1 MKLSDLVFVSLFI
14 LADAAA
20 AGRVEN
26 NTAYPNFFK
35 GEIGDNG
42 TKSRVF
48 IKFVPGGKAAALS
61 ALGHVGGEVIHSFSE
76 LNTFSVSLP
85 TVAIDALRRDPKI
98 AFIEQ
103 DPIRSV
109 GPIVRSTTKKAS
121 PFDRR
126 RATQGQTVPYGVDMV
141 QARDVWDANRDGV
154 VDEGSPNGSNRM
166 ICIIDSGFLVSHE
179 DLQGINVDGYD
190 GNLPWNQDGLTHGT
204 HVAGTIA
211 AVNNDFGVVGVT
223 PGTVNLYIVRVFADD
238 GNWAYASTLIN
249 AANRCASAGANIISM
264 SLGGGDPSLPEQ
276 QAYDLLYAQGI
287 LTIAAAGNDG
297 NNEFLYPASY
307 PSVMSVAAIDSN
319 KAVASF
325 SQRNSQVD
333 IAAPGV
339 GVLSTVGSSYEYYDG
354 TSMATPHVS
363 AVAALVWSA
372 MPSATNKDVRSAL
385 YSSAEDLGVAGR
397 DDVYGYGL
405 VRAKLAI
412 ENLLYGT
419 SMPTPY
425 PTTSSPTVTQAPST
439 CIGSTPDW
447 VDSDGDGCDV
457 YEKYDLP
464 GCPYYGSSFGGEM
477 GVADDNCCYCFGTG
491 VSVFDL
497 VISGLIYYL
506 FVSSYLSS
514 WSGSFPA
521 SDQQSHNERRALD
534 MHGEHTRVER
544 FMGGWM

>member
-1 MKLSDLVFVSLFI
+1 
-14 LADAAA
+14 
-20 AGRVEN
+20 
-26 NTAYPNFFK
+26 
-35 GEIGDNG
+35 
-42 TKSRVF
+42 
-48 IKFVPGGKAAALS
+48 
-61 ALGHVGGEVIHSFSE
+61 
-76 LNTFSVSLP
+76 
-85 TVAIDALRRDPKI
+85 
-98 AFIEQ
+98 
-103 DPIRSV
+103 
-109 GPIVRSTTKKAS
+109 
-121 PFDRR
+121 
-126 RATQGQTVPYGVDMV
+126 
-141 QARDVWDANRDGV
+141 
-154 VDEGSPNGSNRM
+154 M

-238 GNWAYASTLIN
+238 GDWAYASTLID

-297 NNEFLYPASY
+297 NNEFLYPASH

-339 GVLSTVGSSYEYYDG
+339 GVLSTVGSSYESYDG

-447 VDSDGDGCDV
+447 VDSDGDGCDW
-457 YEKYDLP
+457 YERNDDP
-464 GCPYYGSSFGGEM
+464 GCPYYGSSFGGGM
-477 GVADDNCCYCFGTG
+477 GVADDNCCYCFGAG

-497 VISGLIYYL
+497 PSHLWPHLVSLLLII
-506 FVSSYLSS
+506 FV
-514 WSGSFPA
+514 FI
-521 SDQQSHNERRALD
+521 RRAPSPSIQRPTYSPTVT
-534 MHGEHTRVER
+534 HAPTTSAAPSTC
-544 FMGGWM
+544 MGSTPGWVHSSGNGCDWYKACDLPGCPYSSSIDGADDNCCYCFGFYLCFLHPFYS